1 MPDDES
7 PGDDERKGRNR
18 TAFVPTAQINLTD
31 DGLQIR
37 LAKDKLR
44 DLFDQGPDM
53 MLPGQGCISS
63 PGGPSC

>member
-1 MPDDES
+1 VADEEAS
-7 PGDDERKGRNR
+7 AEKPKKARKG
-18 TAFVPTAQINLTD
+18 TAFVPTAQINLTK

-37 LAKDKLR
+37 LAKDGLR